1 MLIKEHTLQY
11 WLDNFYGFGSW
22 DSPVWFVGY
31 EEGGGDLPEEVAEKF
46 DYFYNLKPAE
56 SPRLCDLRDLY
67 QNVTFWTDGP
77 RTNLFTT
84 LYDYRFGDRAI
95 LHGIWKNLIAFSH
108 GYLDRELP
116 DLLPYQKDQFTRTS
130 EALIA
135 LYPLP
140 SPHNHAW
147 YYSWLDL
154 PQKSMLKTR
163 KLYEEQV
170 YQQRIQTILQKIQE
184 HKPGVVLMYGM
195 NNINQLKRSIQA
207 FFENT
212 GFTMVKGTKQEIPQH
227 HRAQT
232 INTTIIIT
240 TQTPAL
246 KHNRIDTG
254 FDWARLGSSVRQ
266 NI

>member
-1 MLIKEHTLQY
+1 
-11 WLDNFYGFGSW
+11 
-22 DSPVWFVGY
+22 
-31 EEGGGDLPEEVAEKF
+31 
-46 DYFYNLKPAE
+46 
-56 SPRLCDLRDLY
+56 
-67 QNVTFWTDGP
+67 
-77 RTNLFTT
+77 
-84 LYDYRFGDRAI
+84 
-95 LHGIWKNLIAFSH
+95 
-108 GYLDRELP
+108 
-116 DLLPYQKDQFTRTS
+116 
-130 EALIA
+130 
-135 LYPLP
+135 
-140 SPHNHAW
+140 
-147 YYSWLDL
+147 
-154 PQKSMLKTR
+154 MLKTR

-170 YQQRIQTILQKIQE
+170 YQQRIQTILQKIQA

-232 INTTIIIT
+232 INTTIVIT